1 MKQVKQKTVNG
12 TTLVL
17 YRKKSPVKG
26 ERYVY
31 EIEDGNGT
39 TIEENAG
46 TTKQEAM
53 QDFRNTVELYKEDE
67 SSNRG
72 GGFLGEPLL

>member
-31 EIEDGNGT
+31 EIKDGKGQV
-39 TIEENAG
+39 IEENAG
-46 TTKQEAM
+46 TTKQAAM
-53 QDFRNTVELYKEDE
+53 EDFKYTVDLYREDE
-67 SSNRG
+67 NGSSSN
-72 GGFLGEPLL
+72 GFLGDPLI